1 MPDQIPNRLSRKV
14 GQLALAIVAAGD
26 SHGAAAETSAASSAY
41 RAKGDLVSAPMLDI
55 ATVSEVETSAETL
68 LQSG

>member
-14 GQLALAIVAAGD
+14 GQLGLAIVAASD
-26 SHGAAAETSAASSAY
+26 SHGAAAETSAALSAY
-41 RAKGDLVSAPMLDI
+41 RAKGDVVSAPMLDI
-55 ATVSEVETSAETL
+55 PAVAEVETSAETL